1 VTNRRRI
8 EPAARPLISAISGAI
23 HPHAFHELINRQGL
37 PREAHR
43 RCRPNPSHG
52 TCSPRDGA
60 DLRVGPQHAKPE
72 RCGAPNFFAK
82 LMAQISSLRTS
93 TGRPHWLLIDEAHH
107 LVPASRNDVSRT
119 LPEEIP
125 AAIFI
130 TLHPEALSPGALK
143 TAGVVIALGRG
154 APDVI
159 AAFCKAT
166 GVTMP
171 VVSGNFT
178 PSRKT
183 SWFGTVRS
191 MLHDG

>member
-1 VTNRRRI
+1 MPICEWVRNTQNLSV
-8 EPAARPLISAISGAI
+8 A
-23 HPHAFHELINRQGL
+23 
-37 PREAHR
+37 
-43 RCRPNPSHG
+43 
-52 TCSPRDGA
+52 
-60 DLRVGPQHAKPE
+60 E
-72 RCGAPNFFAK
+72 RPNFFAK

-154 APDVI
+154 APDSARGELANACGRDRV
-159 AAFCKAT
+159 AEVK
-166 GVTMP
+166 GR
-171 VVSGNFT
+171 VSANSLNQERPTCEYNQF
-178 PSRKT
+178 
-183 SWFGTVRS
+183 
-191 MLHDG
+191 